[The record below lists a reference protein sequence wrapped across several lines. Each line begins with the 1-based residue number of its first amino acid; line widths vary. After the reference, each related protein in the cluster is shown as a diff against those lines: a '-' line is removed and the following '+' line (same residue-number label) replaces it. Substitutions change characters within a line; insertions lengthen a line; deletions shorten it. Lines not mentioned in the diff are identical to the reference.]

1 MPGKSHKM
9 GNFTVSR
16 PKRTR
21 LSRITKIC
29 GVSLFGISGI
39 NWENQHCFYFFNEFP
54 NLPFC
59 DSWWPSFP
67 AKKILNLYYRR
78 YHYQCCIEK
87 WICYITCCEVFWKLF
102 LDGSILSFKFSFC
115 FIVLFLSTYCFPVL
129 IFCFYLYLNLCLARE
144 FGYCHIRNVNRLA
157 LSDVSF
163 FYRWSCLW
171 C

>member
-29 GVSLFGISGI
+29 GVLLFGISGI
-39 NWENQHCFYFFNEFP
+39 NWENQDCFYFFNEFP

-67 AKKILNLYYRR
+67 AKKILN
-78 YHYQCCIEK
+78 CTIGD
-87 WICYITCCEVFWKLF
+87 ITINVASRNEFV
-102 LDGSILSFKFSFC
+102 ILPMVKYFESYF
-115 FIVLFLSTYCFPVL
+115 
-129 IFCFYLYLNLCLARE
+129 
-144 FGYCHIRNVNRLA
+144 
-157 LSDVSF
+157 
-163 FYRWSCLW
+163 
-171 C
+171 